1 MPRHFLAALMVSVM
15 LALLLSA
22 VPAIQRLDGGTA
34 HVSVF
39 HPAKPIWLSEQNLV
53 DLFTSVSTHYN
64 IKRVKWENRALYVDL
79 RVDGRHQ
86 AELTQVYR
94 DFYALAY
101 QAFLHTQNVQQL
113 YFRLLEEAA
122 SSRHSAK
129 LLVAIQAARPQDLSA
144 LKSPEAVQDIAMY
157 VEEHFP
163 VHVEPYFQQGVRP

>member
-1 MPRHFLAALMVSVM
+1 MPRHYLAAMMISVM

-22 VPAIQRLDGGTA
+22 VPAIQKRDDTT
-34 HVSVF
+34 HISVF
-39 HPAKPIWLSEQNLV
+39 HPIKPIWLSEQNLV

-79 RVDGRHQ
+79 RVAGRHNADLPQ
-86 AELTQVYR
+86 AYR

-101 QAFLHTQNVQQL
+101 QAFLHTRNVQQL

-129 LLVAIQAARPQDLSA
+129 LLVAIQATRPQDLSE
-144 LKSPEAVQDIAMY
+144 LKPPEAVQDITMF

-163 VHVEPYFQQGVRP
+163 VHVEPYFQPSVRP